1 MQWGHQIEYL
11 ESIRE
16 DMGIMP
22 LGLANRPEEH
32 ELGGEI
38 YQAFNTLSS
47 SRSYG
52 MSGPLPISITDMAS
66 YCQLFEVVSLDERAA
81 FIRQIQRLDHKYLE
95 IVAARNDTNTKGEV
109 VNDGPALDNQA
120 KG

>member
-11 ESIRE
+11 ERVRD

-22 LGLANRPEEH
+22 KGLATRPEAH
-32 ELGGEI
+32 ALGQEI

-52 MSGPLPISITDMAS
+52 MSGPLPISITDMGS
-66 YCQLFEVVSLDERAA
+66 
-81 FIRQIQRLDHKYLE
+81 
-95 IVAARNDTNTKGEV
+95 
-109 VNDGPALDNQA
+109 
-120 KG
+120 